1 MTTKLL
7 KLLLGILI
15 LAGELDSGKSYM
27 SRDIVEAAESYCKE
41 FLEKE

>member
-1 MTTKLL
+1 V
-7 KLLLGILI
+7 LI
-15 LAGELDSGKSYM
+15 LVGELDAGKSYT